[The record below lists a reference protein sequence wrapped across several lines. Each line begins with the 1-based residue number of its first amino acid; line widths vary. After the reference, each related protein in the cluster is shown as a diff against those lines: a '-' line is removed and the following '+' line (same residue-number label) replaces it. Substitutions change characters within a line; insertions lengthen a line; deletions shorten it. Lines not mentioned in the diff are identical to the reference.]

1 MWVAPRAE
9 LDPSAVRIK
18 AEGQD
23 LAVEAV
29 ARRYMPEGMAPPSG
43 MVVGRASLAAT
54 MQVRGS
60 RVAAGVA
67 QVERFAAVMAAG
79 RQWCATLSL
88 LAAGCLDSTCDSNPS
103 LDLTHT
109 CPLANCTC
117 LHLQGSHMEPTID
130 VALQLPEASASA
142 AVVLRRSAIRAS
154 VASPSGD
161 AAGTLHL
168 SPPSFDAVKAALT
181 QAEATALARPNVTG
195 LDADLSLRGLDVAPL
210 VSDEQALRQMT
221 AQSGQP
227 LRLRLNGRARVSGTV
242 SQEGEGAA
250 ASGAAAGGPGWVF
263 AGDLGL
269 ESVRVNQLKLW
280 QKLAGRLSV
289 SSSGVSVHGKGLRA
303 HETLD
308 LDLALPLLAAQ
319 QAPQQPEAAQQAQQ
333 VQQAEQRQEQVSAEA
348 AEADAAGAPAAG
360 EPQPAAE
367 VVAEVDGAEGEP
379 AAVAAAP
386 EPAPQQA
393 PAQQRGGG
401 GLQLRCGPLQVA
413 AEVDATGS
421 QLDFKVGRW

>member
-1 MWVAPRAE
+1 
-9 LDPSAVRIK
+9 
-18 AEGQD
+18 
-23 LAVEAV
+23 
-29 ARRYMPEGMAPPSG
+29 
-43 MVVGRASLAAT
+43 
-54 MQVRGS
+54 
-60 RVAAGVA
+60 
-67 QVERFAAVMAAG
+67 
-79 RQWCATLSL
+79 
-88 LAAGCLDSTCDSNPS
+88 
-103 LDLTHT
+103 
-109 CPLANCTC
+109 
-117 LHLQGSHMEPTID
+117 MEPTID

-142 AVVLRRSAIRAS
+142 AAQLRRSAIRAS

-168 SPPSFDAVKAALT
+168 SPPSFEAVKAAVT

-195 LDADLSLRGLDVAPL
+195 LDADVSLRGLDVAPL

-242 SQEGEGAA
+242 SQEGEAAGGA
-250 ASGAAAGGPGWVF
+250 GAAAGRPGWVF

-289 SSSGVSVHGKGLRA
+289 SGTGVSVHGKGLRA
-303 HETLD
+303 NETLD
-308 LDLALPLLAAQ
+308 LDLALPLLAPQ
-319 QAPQQPEAAQQAQQ
+319 QAAPQVEAAQQ
-333 VQQAEQRQEQVSAEA
+333 VQQAQEQQQTVAAEDAA
-348 AEADAAGAPAAG
+348 AEADAAVV
-360 EPQPAAE
+360 PAAE
-367 VVAEVDGAEGEP
+367 QQPGEVAEAEAAELEGAEGEP

-386 EPAPQQA
+386 EPAAQQA

-421 QLDFKVGRW
+421 QLDFKVGWRRHGRWLGGDGP